1 METVLMRGKPVA
13 DVYREAI
20 AKKIAVAKQHDLVVT
35 LAILVVGDDPAS
47 HVYKD
52 RLVKLI
58 ESLGGAAKVITC
70 PADTPEEEVISIIKK
85 LNRNRYVTGIMPM
98 MPMPKHINSDNVG
111 AAVSPNK
118 DVDCLNPQ
126 NIGDVFMGRS
136 RFAACTPRA
145 CMATLAHYGI
155 ELEGKNVVV
164 IGRSNVVGKPVS
176 VLLLQQNATVT
187 ICHSRTRNLPEIL
200 KQADIIVAAVG
211 KACFVKPEMVKEG
224 VVIVDVGINAV
235 DGKLV
240 GDVDPAVAE
249 KASAFTPVPGGI
261 GVVSNM
267 MVMECLTRPI
277 RFCCRNNN

>member
-1 METVLMRGKPVA
+1 MDTIIMRGKPVA

-20 AKKIAVAKQHDLVVT
+20 SQKIAEAKERGLVIT
-35 LAILVVGDDPAS
+35 LAIVVVGDDPAS

-70 PADTPEEEVISIIKK
+70 PADTSEEDVIGVIKK
-85 LNRNRYVTGIMPM
+85 LNRNRYVSGIMPM
-98 MPMPKHINSDNVG
+98 MPMPKHINGDNVG

-136 RFAACTPRA
+136 RFAPCTPRA

-155 ELEGKNVVV
+155 ELEGKQVVV

-176 VLLLQQNATVT
+176 VLLLQKNATVT
-187 ICHSRTRNLPEIL
+187 ICHSRTRNLPELL
-200 KQADIIVAAVG
+200 KEADVVVAALG
-211 KACFVKPEMVKEG
+211 KPCFVKPEMVKEG

-267 MVMECLTRPI
+267 MVMECLTRHI
-277 RFCCRNNN
+277 

>member
-1 METVLMRGKPVA
+1 METILMRGKPVA

-20 AKKIAVAKQHDLVVT
+20 TKKIAAAKQRGLTVT

-58 ESLGGAAKVITC
+58 ESLGGAAKVILM
-70 PADTPEEEVISIIKK
+70 PADTPEEEVVGVIKK

-98 MPMPKHINSDNVG
+98 MPMPKHINGDTIG
-111 AAVSPNK
+111 AAISPNK
-118 DVDCLNPQ
+118 DVDCLSPQ
-126 NIGDVFMGRS
+126 NVGDVFMGRS
-136 RFAACTPRA
+136 YFAPCTPRA

-155 ELEGKNVVV
+155 ELEGKHVVV

-176 VLLLQQNATVT
+176 ILLLAKNATVT
-187 ICHSRTRNLPEIL
+187 ICHSRTRNLPQL
-200 KQADIIVAAVG
+200 LQQADVIVAAVG
-211 KACFVKPEMVKEG
+211 KACFVKPDMVKEG

-240 GDVDPAVAE
+240 GDVDPAVAQ

-267 MVMECLTRPI
+267 MLMECLTRHI
-277 RFCCRNNN
+277 

>member
-1 METVLMRGKPVA
+1 METLIMRGKPVA

-20 AKKIAVAKQHDLVVT
+20 TEKIAAAKARGLLVT
-35 LAILVVGDDPAS
+35 LAIVVVGEDPAS
-47 HVYKD
+47 HVYKG

-58 ESLGGAAKVITC
+58 EGLGGAAKVIELPST
-70 PADTPEEEVISIIKK
+70 ASEEEVIGVIKK
-85 LNRNRYVTGIMPM
+85 LNRNRYVTGILPM
-98 MPMPKHINSDNVG
+98 MPMPKHINGDAVG

-126 NIGDVFMGRS
+126 NSGDVFMGRS
-136 RFAACTPRA
+136 KWAACTPRA

-164 IGRSNVVGKPVS
+164 IGRSNVVGKPVAI
-176 VLLLQQNATVT
+176 LLLQKNATVT
-187 ICHSRTRNLPEIL
+187 VCHSRTQNLPQLL
-200 KQADIIVAAVG
+200 KSADVIVAAVG

-224 VVIVDVGINAV
+224 VVIVDVGINSV
-235 DGKLV
+235 DGKLM
-240 GDVDPAVAE
+240 GDVDPAVAA

-267 MVMECLTRPI
+267 MVMECLTR
-277 RFCCRNNN
+277 NL

>member
-85 LNRNRYVTGIMPM
+85 LNRNRYVSGIMPM
-98 MPMPKHINSDNVG
+98 MPMPKHINSDNVC

-136 RFAACTPRA
+136 RFAACTPHA
-145 CMATLAHYGI
+145 CMATLTHYSI

-240 GDVDPAVAE
+240 GDVVYETALPRAGWI
-249 KASAFTPVPGGI
+249 TPVPGGV
-261 GVVSNM
+261 GPM
-267 MVMECLTRPI
+267 TRACLLENTLYAAETLHD
-277 RFCCRNNN
+277 

>member
-1 METVLMRGKPVA
+1 METILMRGKPA
-13 DVYREAI
+13 SDIYREAI
-20 AKKIAVAKQHDLVVT
+20 TEKIAAAKQRGLLVT
-35 LAILVVGDDPAS
+35 LAIVVVGDDPAS
-47 HVYKD
+47 HVYKG

-58 ESLGGAAKVITC
+58 ESLGGAAKVIEL
-70 PADTPEEEVISIIKK
+70 PGSSSEEDVIGVVKK
-85 LNRNRYVTGIMPM
+85 LNRNRYVTGILPM
-98 MPMPKHINSDNVG
+98 MPMPKHINGDAVG

-126 NIGDVFMGRS
+126 NNGDVFMGRS
-136 RFAACTPRA
+136 KWAACTPRA
-145 CMATLAHYGI
+145 CMAILEHYGI

-164 IGRSNVVGKPVS
+164 IGRSNVVGKPVA
-176 VLLLQQNATVT
+176 VLLLQKNATVT
-187 ICHSRTRNLPEIL
+187 VCHSRTQNLPELL
-200 KQADIIVAAVG
+200 KGADVIVAAVG

-235 DGKLV
+235 GDKLM

-267 MVMECLTRPI
+267 MVMECLTR
-277 RFCCRNNN
+277 NL

>member
-1 METVLMRGKPVA
+1 METIIMRGKPVA
-13 DVYREAI
+13 DVYREAL
-20 AKKIAVAKQHDLVVT
+20 AKKIAAAKEQNHLVT
-35 LAILVVGDDPAS
+35 LAIVVVGDDPAS

-58 ESLGGAAKVITC
+58 EGLGGAAKVITC
-70 PADTPEEEVISIIKK
+70 PAETSEEEVIGIIKK

-98 MPMPKHINSDNVG
+98 MPMPKHINGDNVG

-136 RFAACTPRA
+136 RFAPCTPRA
-145 CMATLAHYGI
+145 CMATLEHYGI
-155 ELEGKNVVV
+155 ELEGKHVVV

-176 VLLLQQNATVT
+176 VLLLQKNATVT
-187 ICHSRTRNLPEIL
+187 ICHSRTRNLPEL
-200 KQADIIVAAVG
+200 LAQADAIVAAVG
-211 KACFVKPEMVKEG
+211 KPCFVKPEMVKEG

-235 DGKLV
+235 EGKLV

-267 MVMECLTRPI
+267 MVMDCLTRHI
-277 RFCCRNNN
+277 